1 MICEKASLP
10 TPPPTWA
17 LVKGPYTASLKNMIL
32 KSERSRMQNT
42 EYRIQKPLLMA
53 NSQKLIA
60 ILALPLILLFSG
72 CYSFKDVSI
81 KPDVKTFYVK
91 YIENKARYTNP
102 QLSPQVTDKL
112 RQKIVNQTR
121 LSPVQSEGAD
131 YDIGGVITGYDVST
145 SGISGQQASISRLTV
160 TITVTLKNNKDPEDK
175 KTNFEASVSRNF
187 DFNAQL
193 TLSQA
198 EPQLNESIIKNM
210 VDEMFNRIFSN
221 W

>member
-1 MICEKASLP
+1 MLI
-10 TPPPTWA
+10 
-17 LVKGPYTASLKNMIL
+17 
-32 KSERSRMQNT
+32 
-42 EYRIQKPLLMA
+42 A

-60 ILALPLILLFSG
+60 IFFLPALFLFSG

-81 KPDVKTFYVK
+81 KPEIKTFYVK
-91 YIENKARYTNP
+91 YIENRARYINP

-131 YDIGGVITGYDVST
+131 YDIGGTVTGYDVST
-145 SGISGQQASISRLTV
+145 SAISGQVASVNRLTV
-160 TITVTLKNNKDPEDK
+160 TITVTLKNNKDPNDK

-187 DFNAQL
+187 DYNAQL
-193 TLSQA
+193 ALAQA
-198 EPQLNESIIKNM
+198 EPQLNESITKNM
-210 VDEMFNRIFSN
+210 VDEIFNRIFSN

>member
-1 MICEKASLP
+1 MISR
-10 TPPPTWA
+10 
-17 LVKGPYTASLKNMIL
+17 
-32 KSERSRMQNT
+32 SESMQNT
-42 EYRIQKPLLMA
+42 EYSIQKLENRIQKRRQLLTA
-53 NSQKLIA
+53 KSKWLIA
-60 ILALPLILLFSG
+60 CFILPVVLLFSG

-81 KPDVKTFYVK
+81 KPDVKTFRVNL
-91 YIENKARYTNP
+91 IVNKARYVNP

-121 LSPVQSEGAD
+121 LSPVQSDEAH
-131 YDIGGVITGYDVST
+131 YDISGVITDYSVST
-145 SGISGQQASISRLTV
+145 SGISPGSTGQQQASISRLTV
-160 TITVTLKNNKDPEDK
+160 TIKVTLKNNVDPNDT

-187 DFNAQL
+187 DFSADL
-193 TLSQA
+193 SLSQA

>member
-1 MICEKASLP
+1 
-10 TPPPTWA
+10 
-17 LVKGPYTASLKNMIL
+17 
-32 KSERSRMQNT
+32 MQNT